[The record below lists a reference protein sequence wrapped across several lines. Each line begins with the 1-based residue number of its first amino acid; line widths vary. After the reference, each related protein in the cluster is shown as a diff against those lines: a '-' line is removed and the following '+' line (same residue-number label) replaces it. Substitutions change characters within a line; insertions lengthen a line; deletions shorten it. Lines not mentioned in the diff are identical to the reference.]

1 MTRFIRTISK
11 IILKIISF
19 KSHEHLLQEFRIITG
34 LQTSVLAIF
43 FFRKWR
49 SALDAQAFGLWADD
63 RSNSCFSN
71 TLADVKVEGQSSKK
85 MAALS
90 CPPRQRMFSDNWWQW
105 GISLM
110 FHLMAAR
117 NLFHLKM
124 RYLCCRLNNEKENKW
139 IYIQKEWKKGE
150 MIKERRHK
158 SDRKNK
164 KQEWTIC
171 IRPLFPFRKSSPKR
185 RLRKLDVGRSR

>member
-1 MTRFIRTISK
+1 MFVCLLTLTDHLHKKSFYVNLHTMTRFIRTISK

-43 FFRKWR
+43 VSRKWR
-49 SALDAQAFGLWADD
+49 SALDAQAFGLWEDD
-63 RSNSCFSN
+63 RSNSCLSN

-110 FHLMAAR
+110 FHLLAAR
-117 NLFHLKM
+117 NLFSFKHEIFVL
-124 RYLCCRLNNEKENKW
+124 
-139 IYIQKEWKKGE
+139 
-150 MIKERRHK
+150 
-158 SDRKNK
+158 
-164 KQEWTIC
+164 
-171 IRPLFPFRKSSPKR
+171 SSK
-185 RLRKLDVGRSR
+185 